1 MHSLGGI
8 EFTVTMLQPAV
19 ASCGNPFSASLTVA
33 GHGQQT
39 KTEISPEESGEKS
52 DTGMEWYWNGMGHTA
67 PINKFSVE
75 TFCDTTTQIV

>member
-1 MHSLGGI
+1 MGRDQTIKNLLEVTIMHSLGGI

-19 ASCGNPFSASLTVA
+19 ASCGRPFSARLTVA

-52 DTGMEWYWNGMGHTA
+52 DTGME
-67 PINKFSVE
+67 
-75 TFCDTTTQIV
+75 